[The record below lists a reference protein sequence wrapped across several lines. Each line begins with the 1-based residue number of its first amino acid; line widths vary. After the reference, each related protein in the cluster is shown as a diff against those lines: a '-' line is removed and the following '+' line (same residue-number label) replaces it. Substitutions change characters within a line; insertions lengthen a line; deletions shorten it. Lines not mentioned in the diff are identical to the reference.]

1 MNFLRKAKGYFS
13 KGELVLLI
21 SSVVLII
28 TAFVI
33 FDRENLLT
41 LAASLIGAASLIF
54 CAKGHPAGQFLMTVF
69 SIMYGII
76 SYSFA
81 YYGEM
86 ITYLGMTAP
95 MAVLS
100 LVSWLRNPYSG
111 ESREVKVNRIGKG
124 ELTVMILLTA
134 AVTAAFYFILGAFGT
149 ANLIP
154 STVSVTTSFA
164 AAYLTFRR
172 SPFYA
177 LLYACNDAVLILL
190 WVLAAMEDRAYISVA
205 VCFVMFLANDLYGFV
220 SWRRMEKRQKA
231 G

>member
-1 MNFLRKAKGYFS
+1 MNFLRKARGYFS

-21 SSVVLII
+21 SSVLLIL
-28 TAFVI
+28 TAFLL
-33 FDRENLLT
+33 FDRENYLT

-54 CAKGHPAGQFLMTVF
+54 CAKGYPAGQLLMVIF
-69 SIMYGII
+69 SVLYGII
-76 SYSFA
+76 SFSFA

-100 LVSWLRNPYSG
+100 LVSWLKNPYSG
-111 ESREVKVNRIGKG
+111 ESREVRVNRIGKR
-124 ELTVMILLTA
+124 EVLFMTLLTA
-134 AVTAAFYFILGAFGT
+134 AVTAAFYFILGVFGT
-149 ANLIP
+149 SNLIP

-190 WVLAAMEDRAYISVA
+190 WTLAAVEDRAYISVV

-220 SWRRMEKRQKA
+220 SWRRMEKRQKD